1 MPEPRSYLRYTFQ
14 GYSGHLVYPDTAA
27 HELLM
32 LRHSAQVAPW
42 TDRDVHLHESSEE
55 YYLLLGGELWFLVDG
70 VSLDLQANEILMVK
84 PGVPHSLVRG
94 LGVIEHFGFRAPAS
108 RDRYSQGAIPDPLPP
123 FTSVEQR
130 ELRQDWGYRIP
141 LGETRNQ
148 NCWLIGLGA
157 ARFRSSDFLLAYLNF
172 PTHEAANAG
181 LGSRHRLHLHRESWE
196 YYIVLAGTKTLQIE
210 DKNVLI
216 RPGEMVEVFPGVKH
230 ALIGRQAPYRGFTFR
245 VPLRDDK
252 VET

>member
-1 MPEPRSYLRYTFQ
+1 MPPVT
-14 GYSGHLVYPDTAA
+14 
-27 HELLM
+27 
-32 LRHSAQVAPW
+32 
-42 TDRDVHLHESSEE
+42 
-55 YYLLLGGELWFLVDG
+55 GG
-70 VSLDLQANEILMVK
+70 
-84 PGVPHSLVRG
+84 
-94 LGVIEHFGFRAPAS
+94 
-108 RDRYSQGAIPDPLPP
+108 
-123 FTSVEQR
+123 EQR
-130 ELRQDWGYRIP
+130 ELREDWGYRIP
-141 LGETRNQ
+141 LDDARNH

-157 ARFRSSDFLLAYLNF
+157 ARFHSPDFLLAYLDF

-210 DKNVLI
+210 DENVLI

-252 VET
+252 VEY